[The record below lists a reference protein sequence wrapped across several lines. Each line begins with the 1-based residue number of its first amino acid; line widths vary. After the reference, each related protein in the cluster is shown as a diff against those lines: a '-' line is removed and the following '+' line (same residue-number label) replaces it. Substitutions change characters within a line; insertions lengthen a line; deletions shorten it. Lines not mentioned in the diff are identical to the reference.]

1 MGALFEQTMLLLL
14 DAVVMRLAAARGAP
28 PDELF
33 ARHANLE

>member
-14 DAVVMRLAAARGAP
+14 DAVVMRLAAARGTSP
-28 PDELF
+28 GELF